1 MRKFILVLL
10 LFVTSTVTMNAQ
22 GGYRGFFDV
31 TASVSEFN
39 LDITTAHGY
48 QFNKN
53 WFLGAGTGVI
63 NVLQPCKKYKEKTT
77 YGTYW
82 GEEQETIGLPLF
94 AKVRF
99 DMLGEK
105 SLTYFAEADLGYAIV
120 LRYVDEFT
128 PLYASVT
135 VGLRQRLTSRL
146 GLNFGIG
153 CSVVPTGGYADHKS
167 YYGDSKLKFNIK
179 VGVDF

>member
-48 QFNKN
+48 QFNQN
-53 WFLGAGTGVI
+53 WFVGVGTGVI
-63 NVLQPCKKYKEKTT
+63 NVLEPINYYSKYVNNYYNRKER
-77 YGTYW
+77 
-82 GEEQETIGLPLF
+82 ETIGLPLF

-99 DMLGEK
+99 DILGEK
-105 SLTYFAEADLGYAIV
+105 SLTYFAEANLGYAIA
-120 LRYVDEFT
+120 LRDVDEFT

-135 VGLRQRLTSRL
+135 VGLRQRLTSRF
-146 GLNFGIG
+146 GLNLGIG
-153 CSVVPTGGYADHKS
+153 YSFVPVYDHFTLESSTKS
-167 YYGDSKLKFNIK
+167 KFNIK